1 MDSFLFKNELPGK
14 SKDHIFGC
22 ANKETGEFYT
32 QKADGIIGFGS
43 QLYRENS
50 SNPPNIIE
58 TELYEGRMT
67 QHTFSLCFGHNGGQ
81 LTLGDWNS
89 FLHLNKEDENKISVI
104 KTTSLGSNPWGSQ
117 YRVPVYSV
125 DIDGDKIEYDYEA
138 MNHGRTVGEGA
149 FFDSGTTLIYV
160 SHKFYDLLEKKME
173 KFCLK
178 NENNCAGM
186 NQKLGCYTPSELIEN
201 IDDFYNTFP
210 SINFDFN
217 AEKVY
222 RLHPQDYFL
231 KNDEYS
237 YCIGIH
243 PLKDMILGGLFWR
256 NYDIKID
263 KKNKTVSFVRADC
276 AGTNEVIDT
285 RGNDVKQNI
294 IDNPHNAD
302 WTIKNV
308 ATKYTNT
315 RSWGCLLY
323 TSPSPRDGLLS
334 RMPSSA

>member
-1 MDSFLFKNELPGK
+1 MPSLVGSEMCIRDS
-14 SKDHIFGC
+14 
-22 ANKETGEFYT
+22 
-32 QKADGIIGFGS
+32 
-43 QLYRENS
+43 
-50 SNPPNIIE
+50 
-58 TELYEGRMT
+58 
-67 QHTFSLCFGHNGGQ
+67 
-81 LTLGDWNS
+81 
-89 FLHLNKEDENKISVI
+89 
-104 KTTSLGSNPWGSQ
+104 
-117 YRVPVYSV
+117 
-125 DIDGDKIEYDYEA
+125 
-138 MNHGRTVGEGA
+138 
-149 FFDSGTTLIYV
+149 
-160 SHKFYDLLEKKME
+160 
-173 KFCLK
+173 
-178 NENNCAGM
+178 
-186 NQKLGCYTPSELIEN
+186 
-201 IDDFYNTFP
+201 YNTFP

-315 RSWGCLLY
+315 RSWGVIIALIIILILFLLVIICLIRCIL
-323 TSPSPRDGLLS
+323 
-334 RMPSSA
+334 